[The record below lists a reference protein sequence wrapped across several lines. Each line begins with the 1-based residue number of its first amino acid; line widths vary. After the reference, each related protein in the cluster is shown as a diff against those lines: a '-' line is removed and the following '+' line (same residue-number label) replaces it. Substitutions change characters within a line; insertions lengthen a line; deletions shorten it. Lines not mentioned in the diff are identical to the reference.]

1 MVVQAYA
8 LDKNDVNTL
17 CTDVIAKETKG
28 MSPAFKK
35 SENGKIVP
43 IGYQRANC
51 HIIFDVKMEY
61 FRRKARLVAGGHV
74 AEPPLAISY
83 AGLVSRDTVRI
94 VMEFAALNDLPVK
107 VAYIQNA
114 RITAPV
120 MDKIWTVPG

>member
-8 LDKNDVNTL
+8 LNKNDVNTL
-17 CTDVIAKETKG
+17 CTDAIAKETKG

-35 SENGKIVP
+35 LENGKNVP

-74 AEPPLAISY
+74 TEPPVAIAY

-94 VMEFAALNDLPVK
+94 VMEFAAMNDLPVK

-120 MDKIWTVPG
+120 MDKIW